1 MATYAQAVLFGN
13 PQTGQGDKPVLPL
26 GLGSRMFCLG
36 SRTELMAPRL
46 CLGAIN
52 SILDPRRGTFS
63 MSEALMVKPVNLKIG
78 VGPYLTQTQECM
90 FTYVNRTSGLSE
102 NAGGWGRRPHAT
114 HALKIHRS
122 RIWGLPMR
130 HPWRECDILQENAT
144 SCRNATLKA
153 SLL

>member
-46 CLGAIN
+46 RLGAIN

-63 MSEALMVKPVNLKIG
+63 MSEALMVKPIIV
-78 VGPYLTQTQECM
+78 V
-90 FTYVNRTSGLSE
+90 R
-102 NAGGWGRRPHAT
+102 
-114 HALKIHRS
+114 
-122 RIWGLPMR
+122 
-130 HPWRECDILQENAT
+130 
-144 SCRNATLKA
+144 
-153 SLL
+153 